1 MASTKAPWKRRA
13 MVAAGMP
20 ACMSSRSALKV
31 GAASKSRTDVSWAV
45 DFGVAVFFVMA
56 TE

>member
-1 MASTKAPWKRRA
+1 
-13 MVAAGMP
+13 MVAAGML

-56 TE
+56 IE